1 MKTLIKF
8 PVLFI
13 LMTLL
18 IHSNDAIAQN
28 YVRRSSGIGQKEE
41 KAKKEMPARR
51 SEVEKQ
57 KNAPQRDRREAL
69 QRKEVKKEAPKQKE
83 VRREEPRRNE
93 VRRDEPRRNE
103 ERREPPQRKEVRREA
118 PQRNEVRKEA
128 PRHRESPARYFSST
142 RHRPPHWMP
151 RFRPA
156 PRDYY
161 YGHRLRHLPRTA
173 RRYDYGGTGY
183 YYLDGFYY
191 RLIDGYYCLTRPP
204 VGTILDM
211 AAVSALK
218 ALTVAMIN
226 TTDDRYNAAEQI
238 YYDDGIFFV
247 LDKNGEYL
255 VIDPPIGTKVPYL
268 PDDYEKVRYD
278 GETLY
283 KVEQVLFQKI
293 YYKGEIFYEV
303 VGLLAIE

>member
-1 MKTLIKF
+1 MKTIIKLPMLLIF
-8 PVLFI
+8 
-13 LMTLL
+13 MTLL
-18 IHSNDAIAQN
+18 IHSNDAISQN
-28 YVRRSSGIGQKEE
+28 YVRRSSGAGQKEE
-41 KAKKEMPARR
+41 KVRKEMPARR
-51 SEVEKQ
+51 SEVERQ
-57 KNAPQRDRREAL
+57 KNAPQ
-69 QRKEVKKEAPKQKE
+69 KEA
-83 VRREEPRRNE
+83 RREEPRRKELRREEPWQKE
-93 VRRDEPRRNE
+93 VRRDGPR
-103 ERREPPQRKEVRREA
+103 QKEVRREA
-118 PQRNEVRKEA
+118 PQRNEVRREA
-128 PRHRESPARYFSST
+128 PRHREFQARHFSST

-218 ALTVAMIN
+218 AMTVAMIN
-226 TTDDRYNAAEQI
+226 TTDDRYKAAEQI

-255 VIDPPIGTKVPYL
+255 VIDPPIGTRVPYL

>member
-1 MKTLIKF
+1 MKTLIKLPMLLIF
-8 PVLFI
+8 
-13 LMTLL
+13 MTLL

-28 YVRRSSGIGQKEE
+28 YVRRSSGAGQKKE
-41 KAKKEMPARR
+41 KVRKEMPARR
-51 SEVEKQ
+51 SEVERQ
-57 KNAPQRDRREAL
+57 KNAPQ
-69 QRKEVKKEAPKQKE
+69 KEVKRERPQKEARREEPRRKEMRRDEPWQKEVRRDGPMQKE
-83 VRREEPRRNE
+83 VRRE
-93 VRRDEPRRNE
+93 V
-103 ERREPPQRKEVRREA
+103 
-118 PQRNEVRKEA
+118 PQRNEVRREA
-128 PRHRESPARYFSST
+128 PRHRESPARHFSNT

-255 VIDPPIGTKVPYL
+255 VIDPPIGTRVPYL